1 MFFDQIAKS
10 TTVNELDTAVLG
22 ESGDSRPFGYLLK
35 DRVLDVDDFLEPCVG
50 CWGYSPIYIRSEC
63 STGPGLVDYC
73 YRPSRGAKAVRA
85 SASLLV
91 ERMYSSAHSRR
102 PG

>member
-1 MFFDQIAKS
+1 MFFDHIAKS

-35 DRVLDVDDFLEPCVG
+35 DRVLDVDDFLDTLRRVLAVFAYLHP
-50 CWGYSPIYIRSEC
+50 SER
-63 STGPGLVDYC
+63 STGPGRVDYC
-73 YRPSRGAKAVRA
+73 CRPSRGAKAVRA
-85 SASLLV
+85 SASLLA

>member
-22 ESGDSRPFGYLLK
+22 ESCDSRPFGYLLK
-35 DRVLDVDDFLEPCVG
+35 DRVLDVDDFLDS
-50 CWGYSPIYIRSEC
+50 WRYSPIYIPSER

-73 YRPSRGAKAVRA
+73 CRPSRGAQKR
-85 SASLLV
+85 
-91 ERMYSSAHSRR
+91 
-102 PG
+102 